1 MEKTTESS
9 KIIIGVVGLGLM
21 GRSIV
26 TALLL
31 SNHEIKAIAPIP
43 EDMISASTGI
53 REQLEHCEKSG
64 LLSKSVNF
72 YLAQLQISEDYT
84 QLNRCGLVIEC
95 VIENIEIKSSVY
107 ERIAAAVTKETII
120 ASNTSAIP
128 ITVLQKSISYPERF
142 LGIHWAE
149 PAYMTPFLEITC
161 GDLTFATNAD
171 WIYEIAHGWGKE
183 PTLLRKDIR
192 GFVTNR
198 LMYAVYRE
206 LFNLVENKKASI
218 EDADKVF
225 KYDVGSWITMM
236 GIFQRMDFEGL
247 EDYPEI
253 FRNLFP
259 ELSNADEV
267 PEMMQEMIRKEARG
281 IHNGIGLYDYTE
293 EEARKWEEA
302 FALFNKDIYK
312 LATSFPSE
320 QRKEKKAKLKINY
333 T

>member
-1 MEKTTESS
+1 MKKTTKPSE
-9 KIIIGVVGLGLM
+9 ITIGVVGLGLM

-26 TALLL
+26 TSLLL
-31 SNHEIKAIAPIP
+31 SNHKIRAIAPIP
-43 EDMISASTGI
+43 EDMVLASTRI
-53 REQLEHCEKSG
+53 QEQLKHCEKSG
-64 LLSKSVNF
+64 LLSKPVDL
-72 YLAQLQISEDYT
+72 YLAQLRISEDYR
-84 QLNRCGLVIEC
+84 QLNPCSLVIEC
-95 VIENIEIKSSVY
+95 VIEKIEIKRSVY
-107 ERIAAAVTKETII
+107 DKIAAAVTKETIV

-149 PAYMTPFLEITC
+149 PAFMTRFLEITC
-161 GDLTFATNAD
+161 GDLTLATNAD
-171 WIYEIAHGWGKE
+171 FVYEMAHGWGKE

-206 LFNLVENKKASI
+206 IFRLVENEEATI
-218 EDADKVF
+218 EDTDKVF
-225 KYDVGSWITMM
+225 KYDAGSWITMM
-236 GIFQRMDFEGL
+236 GIFQRMDFMGL

-267 PEMMQEMIRKEARG
+267 PEMMKKMVRKEARG

-293 EEARKWEEA
+293 EEARKWDEA

-312 LATSFPSE
+312 LAASFPSE
-320 QRKEKKAKLKINY
+320 QSKEKKAKLKR
-333 T
+333 

>member
-1 MEKTTESS
+1 MKKTIKSS
-9 KIIIGVVGLGLM
+9 EIIIGVVGLGLM

-31 SNHEIKAIAPIP
+31 SNHKIKAIAPIP
-43 EDMISASTGI
+43 EDMILASTRI
-53 REQLEHCEKSG
+53 QEQLEHCEKSG
-64 LLSKSVNF
+64 LLSKPVDF

-84 QLNRCGLVIEC
+84 QLSRCSLVIEC
-95 VIENIEIKSSVY
+95 VIEKIEIKRSVFKH
-107 ERIAAAVTKETII
+107 IAEVVTTETIV

-128 ITVLQKSISYPERF
+128 ITVLQKNISHPERF

-149 PAYMTPFLEITC
+149 PAYMTRFLEVTC
-161 GDLTFATNAD
+161 GDLTLAANAE
-171 WIYEIAHGWGKE
+171 WVYEIAHGWGKE

-206 LFNLVENKKASI
+206 IFNLVENEEATI

-225 KYDVGSWITMM
+225 KYDAGSWITMM

-247 EDYPEI
+247 EDYAEI

-259 ELSNADEV
+259 GLSNADEV

-293 EEARKWEEA
+293 EEARKWDEA

-320 QRKEKKAKLKINY
+320 QREEKKTKLNI
-333 T
+333 